1 MGAAGTKET
10 MDINLVKHDGDVET
24 GGDQISINKDK
35 NDATN
40 TNENSDSDVQRPSLV
55 KSLSIKTEVSKAI
68 VEKELI
74 RFGKYIMAWRT
85 FPFRMSVALI
95 VEFVIGFLAILSAK
109 GDFQVV
115 PTIVSM
121 LYLLYLFSSSATQNT
136 IWFISEAI
144 SVFKEDTKDWGYVG
158 AVLFALFFWLPFCS
172 FFTPFF
178 VVLDLVNIHKECTGP
193 HNLSFAAA
201 DTVTRI
207 ASINYASRAT
217 ELSVAVPLLVSF
229 DFLTKFSAKIIDSIT
244 CDEIKAEHAAKSYVE
259 SESTLF
265 FYCVS
270 IIVLGIVLTAVIL
283 ACLSIGF

>member
-24 GGDQISINKDK
+24 GGVKISINKDK

-40 TNENSDSDVQRPSLV
+40 TNENSDSDVERPSLINR
-55 KSLSIKTEVSKAI
+55 LSIRKTEVSQAI
-68 VEKELI
+68 EEKERI
-74 RFGKYIMAWRT
+74 RFGKYIIAWRT

-95 VEFVIGFLAILSAK
+95 VEFAIGFLAILSAK
-109 GDFQVV
+109 GDFQVL

-136 IWFISEAI
+136 IGDISDGI
-144 SVFKEDTKDWGYVG
+144 SSLKEWMKDEGYVG
-158 AVLFALFFWLPFCS
+158 TVLYSLYVVILCS
-172 FFTPFF
+172 FFMPIL
-178 VVLDLVNIHKECTGP
+178 VVLDLVNIHKECIGP

-201 DTVTRI
+201 DTVTII

-244 CDEIKAEHAAKSYVE
+244 CDEIKAEQAAKSYDKSV
-259 SESTLF
+259 SSFLF
-265 FYCVS
+265 VLMF
-270 IIVLGIVLTAVIL
+270 VLGIVLTAVIL